1 MEVGCPVGME
11 TQWQGAQG
19 NVTGMKVGIGKKV
32 EELLA
37 QKTVESDLYS

>member
-11 TQWQGAQG
+11 THWQGVKG
-19 NVTGMKVGIGKKV
+19 NVTGIKVGIWKKV